1 MKGERKVWTLVAV
14 GILMVVVF
22 SSLVT
27 IPKQVSAYVPHDP
40 IRIYSNTDFT
50 PPNGVTGGNGTLSDP
65 YIIERWEIETTGFQY
80 GIVIRDTTAH
90 FVIRNVYVH
99 SGDIELT
106 GLVLD
111 NVFNGTVSDSIIF
124 GYGSPFGLGPGA
136 NITISNNEITG
147 GWYWGMGIGSS
158 YNVTLIGNEIAGRLG
173 GISVGDSTELTFNGN
188 TFQGGNW
195 PADFYECDNVTF
207 TWNNVSGAGSG
218 GIALHNTTGMD
229 IHHNSFVNQALPQA
243 SDNLGPENSWDDGYP
258 SGGNYW
264 SEYNGTDLMSG
275 PNQDIPG
282 GDGIG
287 DTPYVIDADSRDR
300 YPLMS
305 APSPP
310 PGRRPPSILSE
321 LSGRNWENVTI
332 SWGLSP
338 DDGQNYKSIVAYR
351 LYRNMTYDRAGL
363 GYQLIGTVP
372 NGTSEFIDVTAGEGD
387 PNIYFY
393 RVCSVDVSNNVACA
407 YLQMLKWTRPLT
419 KGLNL
424 VSTPVVP
431 TNTSLESV
439 FQTVRFDRLWTQ
451 LWSSPTSSYEWKSH
465 SIMKPYNEELFFYAA
480 KGTWVNVTE
489 DSNFT
494 IAGRASGSVV
504 YLRPGWNLI
513 SFPSFNLTYNVTVLK
528 NETSIS
534 RIEGFDP
541 SAPPYHL
548 RVLDDS
554 ELLQTGYGYWVY
566 SESYVQ
572 WLVPMT

>member
-1 MKGERKVWTLVAV
+1 
-14 GILMVVVF
+14 
-22 SSLVT
+22 
-27 IPKQVSAYVPHDP
+27 
-40 IRIYSNTDFT
+40 
-50 PPNGVTGGNGTLSDP
+50 
-65 YIIERWEIETTGFQY
+65 
-80 GIVIRDTTAH
+80 
-90 FVIRNVYVH
+90 
-99 SGDIELT
+99 
-106 GLVLD
+106 
-111 NVFNGTVSDSIIF
+111 
-124 GYGSPFGLGPGA
+124 
-136 NITISNNEITG
+136 
-147 GWYWGMGIGSS
+147 
-158 YNVTLIGNEIAGRLG
+158 
-173 GISVGDSTELTFNGN
+173 
-188 TFQGGNW
+188 
-195 PADFYECDNVTF
+195 
-207 TWNNVSGAGSG
+207 
-218 GIALHNTTGMD
+218 
-229 IHHNSFVNQALPQA
+229 
-243 SDNLGPENSWDDGYP
+243 
-258 SGGNYW
+258 
-264 SEYNGTDLMSG
+264 
-275 PNQDIPG
+275 
-282 GDGIG
+282 
-287 DTPYVIDADSRDR
+287 
-300 YPLMS
+300 
-305 APSPP
+305 
-310 PGRRPPSILSE
+310 
-321 LSGRNWENVTI
+321 
-332 SWGLSP
+332 
-338 DDGQNYKSIVAYR
+338 
-351 LYRNMTYDRAGL
+351 
-363 GYQLIGTVP
+363 
-372 NGTSEFIDVTAGEGD
+372 
-387 PNIYFY
+387 
-393 RVCSVDVSNNVACA
+393 CSVDVSNNVACA